1 MILLV
6 DSLTRLAEAFGDA
19 EAAKELFD
27 AGRARPAA
35 AAVR

>member
-27 AGRARPAA
+27 AGRARARPAA
-35 AAVR
+35 AR